1 MPSGKKIKEFR
12 LKRNL
17 TQKELAAKCGMYE
30 SQIRKYE
37 LGTAN
42 PKLET
47 LKKIADALEI
57 NVNQLEWTI
66 SDQLTAITEM
76 ERMNRGKGY
85 SVLDSFGF
93 NFETQYRRG
102 RISEEEYQRQ
112 KKDFVQKET
121 LLNAFNSLNVEGKE
135 KAIEQTKILAK
146 VPEYQKQY
154 PQYIDSVPKKTDS
167 NKSKEID
174 TSDNNNLND

>member
-66 SDQLTAITEM
+66 SDQLTAI
-76 ERMNRGKGY
+76 N
-85 SVLDSFGF
+85 
-93 NFETQYRRG
+93 
-102 RISEEEYQRQ
+102 
-112 KKDFVQKET
+112 
-121 LLNAFNSLNVEGKE
+121 
-135 KAIEQTKILAK
+135 
-146 VPEYQKQY
+146 
-154 PQYIDSVPKKTDS
+154 
-167 NKSKEID
+167 
-174 TSDNNNLND
+174 

>member
-17 TQKELAAKCGMYE
+17 TQKELADKCGMYE

-57 NVNQLEWTI
+57 NVNQLELSISEQYPALTI
-66 SDQLTAITEM
+66 KRNE
-76 ERMNRGKGY
+76 RGKGF
-85 SVLDSFGF
+85 SVIDLL
-93 NFETQYRRG
+93 NFEAKHECG
-102 RISEEEYQRQ
+102 LISEEEYQIL
-112 KKDFVQKET
+112 KKASAQEET

-154 PQYIDSVPKKTDS
+154 PQYLDSVPKKTDS
-167 NKSKEID
+167 NKAKEID